1 MGRNVEIKA
10 RSLDFEAQARIA
22 GSLGNGSVEDLVQ
35 EDTFFNVPAGRLKLR
50 VFENGSGE
58 LIQYQRKGSSG
69 PRECRYARSPV
80 SDPASLKE
88 VLTEALGVRA
98 VVRKRRRVYFRGQTR
113 IHLDQVEGLGTFIE
127 LEVVLEPNQEFARGV
142 AIAEDLMS
150 KLGIAREDLI
160 SEAYVDLLTGP
171 PKDNNISLL

>member
-1 MGRNVEIKA
+1 M
-10 RSLDFEAQARIA
+10 
-22 GSLGNGSVEDLVQ
+22 
-35 EDTFFNVPAGRLKLR
+35 
-50 VFENGSGE
+50 
-58 LIQYQRKGSSG
+58 
-69 PRECRYARSPV
+69 
-80 SDPASLKE
+80 
-88 VLTEALGVRA
+88 
-98 VVRKRRRVYFRGQTR
+98 VRKRRRVYFRGQTR

-171 PKDNNISLL
+171 PKDNDISLL